1 MGDKGKKDKGKR
13 EQQKRP
19 SVVQRTNENRKK
31 KRRNKCPVTLLVY
44 HFFTPFDKGAATRPG
59 ASAKR
64 RRLDDKTQRG
74 AIKKL
79 RRTKP
84 GED

>member
-1 MGDKGKKDKGKR
+1 M
-13 EQQKRP
+13 P
-19 SVVQRTNENRKK
+19 SNSARL
-31 KRRNKCPVTLLVY
+31 P
-44 HFFTPFDKGAATRPG
+44 FFTPFEKGAATRPG
-59 ASAKR
+59 AGAKR
-64 RRLDDKTQRG
+64 RRLDDKTRRG